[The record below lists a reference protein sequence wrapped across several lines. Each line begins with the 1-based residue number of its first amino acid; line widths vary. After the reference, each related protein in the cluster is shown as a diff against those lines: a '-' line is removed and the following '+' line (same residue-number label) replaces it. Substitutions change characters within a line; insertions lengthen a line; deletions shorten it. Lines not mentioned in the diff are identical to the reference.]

1 VQRYEYC
8 LQKSIMQSQSKSY
21 NNFLQCCLAP
31 LDPINEM
38 PDMDGGGFDDD
49 DGDAG
54 GFDDVSG
61 MLLNVIH

>member
-1 VQRYEYC
+1 
-8 LQKSIMQSQSKSY
+8 
-21 NNFLQCCLAP
+21 
-31 LDPINEM
+31 M